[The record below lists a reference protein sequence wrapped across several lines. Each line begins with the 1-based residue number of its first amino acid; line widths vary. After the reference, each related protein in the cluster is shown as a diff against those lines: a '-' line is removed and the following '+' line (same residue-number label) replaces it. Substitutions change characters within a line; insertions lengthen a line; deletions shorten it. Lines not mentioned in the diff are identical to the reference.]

1 MKKNMNVFLSGVI
14 LGLIVM
20 GIGLLVIY
28 RPMMLNK
35 ESLWK
40 ESVVA
45 KSNTEI
51 KAARETNKTSKKL
64 DKDLQ
69 ILSNN
74 FQSKMKQANF
84 VGSFYGVKDNEEF
97 TNTGLGYA
105 DAGKKVLNDGD
116 CMYGIASI
124 QKVMTAILL
133 GQSLLQTKHSLDEP
147 LSNFL
152 PDVPNAKNVT
162 LRSMLQMVSGYG
174 AQSAPEGENLSGQ
187 KLYEY
192 TISHMDL
199 IGVGTFKYAPVN
211 YLLLTFVIEKL
222 TGKTYEDY
230 FKEVIKQPLGL
241 AHTDFQQ
248 DIVNNN
254 ERAVGYKATDKD
266 DYKKIFEMTMAQYN
280 YEKGTGNLF
289 MSSKDLFKVLSQY
302 LKGNIVPMSMVK
314 ELNTPEGQTTYCG
327 GMYHGDSHVTT
338 HGIERGFEST
348 VLMSYDGKSGIVS
361 LGNMKL
367 KKYTN
372 LKSLTKIYP
381 TLFKQE
387 RTVM

>member
-1 MKKNMNVFLSGVI
+1 MKKNMNVFLAGVI

-40 ESVVA
+40 ESVIA

-51 KAARETNKTSKKL
+51 NAAKKTNETSKKL

-69 ILSNN
+69 VLNN
-74 FQSKMKQANF
+74 DFQKKMKQTNF

-97 TNTGLGYA
+97 TDTGLGYA
-105 DAGKKVLNDGD
+105 NASKKMLNGKDS
-116 CMYGIASI
+116 MYSIASI

-133 GQSLLQTKHSLDEP
+133 GQALLQTKHNLDEP

-174 AQSAPEGENLSGQ
+174 PQVAPKGKNLSGQ

-192 TISHMDL
+192 IINNMKMTS
-199 IGVGTFKYAPVN
+199 VGTYKYAPVN

-222 TGKTYEDY
+222 TGKSYEDY

-248 DIVNNN
+248 DIVNNE
-254 ERAVGYKATDKD
+254 ERAVGYKSKTKD
-266 DYKKIFEMTMAQYN
+266 NYKEISEMTMAQYN

-302 LKGNIVPMSMVK
+302 LKGNIVPMTMVR
-314 ELNTPEGQTTYCG
+314 ELNRPEGQTTYCG
-327 GMYHGDSHVTT
+327 GLYHNDSRVTA
-338 HGIERGFEST
+338 HGMERGFEPT

-367 KKYTN
+367 KEYTN
-372 LKSLTKIYP
+372 MKSLIRIYP
-381 TLFKQE
+381 TLFKQDQ
-387 RTVM
+387 TIA